1 MATEPPNKC
10 ILRSILT
17 FLLHQWLLI
26 GMGIACVLAYYFP
39 SVAKHGGTIRAEYT
53 ILYGAM
59 ALIFLISGLTI
70 PRDKL
75 LRHARNIRLHLLV
88 QSISFLLV
96 PALLLAIV
104 HLILAADSSAPAP
117 RIDPAL
123 LAGYLFTAAIPTTIA
138 SNVVMT
144 RAARG
149 DDAAALVEVLLANA
163 LGPFLSPAWTLAIL
177 PRAPAFDPWRA
188 ASADLA
194 AMYRDVFRQLG
205 LGVLLPLVVG
215 QAVRWSWPEATAR
228 VVERARLAKVGSFC
242 MLLLVWSTFSS
253 CFATGALQSLAAE
266 SIAFVVCFNVG
277 LYLCLTGVSFGLCRL
292 PELGGGGKARRW
304 VKHAFRPVPPEETI
318 AVCFC
323 APAKS
328 TSLGI
333 PLLYAMWAPLDLLV
347 KAKTSVPVL
356 LYTTEQICVAHVLVQ
371 VFRRWRARMDNKREE
386 ESETTEGRT

>member
-1 MATEPPNKC
+1 MATDPPTP
-10 ILRSILT
+10 LHTILT

-26 GMGIACVLAYYFP
+26 GIGIACILAYYFP
-39 SVAKHGGTIRAEYT
+39 SVAKHGGTIHAEYT

-104 HLILAADSSAPAP
+104 HLILAADSSAP

-123 LAGYLFTAAIPTTIA
+123 LTGYLFTAAIPTTIA

-144 RAARG
+144 RAASG
-149 DDAAALVEVLLANA
+149 DDAAALVEVLLANL
-163 LGPFLSPAWTLAIL
+163 LGPFISPAWTLAIL

-188 ASADLA
+188 ATADLA
-194 AMYRDVFRQLG
+194 AMYRAVFRQLG

-215 QAVRWSWPEATAR
+215 QAVRWSWPAPTAR

-242 MLLLVWSTFSS
+242 MLLLVWYCPFS
-253 CFATGALQSLAAE
+253 
-266 SIAFVVCFNVG
+266 
-277 LYLCLTGVSFGLCRL
+277 VS
-292 PELGGGGKARRW
+292 
-304 VKHAFRPVPPEETI
+304 
-318 AVCFC
+318 
-323 APAKS
+323 
-328 TSLGI
+328 
-333 PLLYAMWAPLDLLV
+333 
-347 KAKTSVPVL
+347 
-356 LYTTEQICVAHVLVQ
+356 
-371 VFRRWRARMDNKREE
+371 
-386 ESETTEGRT
+386 